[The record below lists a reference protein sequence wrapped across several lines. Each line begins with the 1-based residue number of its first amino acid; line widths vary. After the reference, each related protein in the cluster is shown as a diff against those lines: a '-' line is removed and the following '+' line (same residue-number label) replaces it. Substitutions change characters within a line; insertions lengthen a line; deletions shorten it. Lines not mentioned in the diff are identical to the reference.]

1 MGEFIEL
8 IGQLKPKNNND
19 FPIADVND
27 LIGGYI
33 QCKTVEELNSHNSS
47 KLRVGMLA
55 YIQSTNNIYQYV
67 GGIWQL
73 WTGGQ
78 GGGSGASIIK
88 VDNLEDLNNPEL
100 KILGQIVFVDEIKDL
115 RYYDG
120 SVWKSFTRIYI
131 QPTPPEDM
139 GAIWIDNSDEKP
151 FVSEGGVINS
161 LVQAIGIL
169 QEEIRRLKWTLNNQL
184 DFGDFN
190 NNHYSEYDD
199 YEDPVEPFLGSDP
212 EEDLEELIE
221 NLNSET
227 GEVEPE
233 QYKTMLPNGKHLSI
247 KGGTYKQ
254 MVENA
259 DNFLPNELLWCE
271 DTQQLWIKDKR
282 TNRLIQ
288 IGASGGGTPPEID
301 DKIMDQI
308 LTELVGSDEKIV
320 GIEFGDMN
328 NLDLTYRLS
337 VKDGKLDLYD
347 YRLDK
352 NTLSGNNQSVSSG
365 SYYSK
370 PYFPILSDNTGNSN
384 SPMIYIQSF
393 YLGGDKDDYNPVSH
407 NFVELTNLA
416 NVDLNLKGLYLHYT
430 ERNTGQWVTLPLKGV
445 IKSKQTFLIR
455 GTQSSVIDI
464 NTTYIQVETYD
475 MEWTKD
481 LTYNSDV
488 LRVEDH
494 DIWDEKGLIKF
505 SNSCSFYLSGAESD
519 DHFIVNPLV
528 DNAPWNELG
537 VKKWYVDLVGIG
549 SYEGTRLPAEK
560 SPIPSV
566 GQNYLYHMK
575 FSMDS
580 VQQVIKGVTARN
592 NSTEYLAINFDKYN
606 DRVDYTVYTP
616 KASFEHKNLFYNK
629 TSVRPGAPNF
639 VNCSFGQDA
648 HVTRCFNW
656 MSRGYYDEYIWF
668 AYEKGVYLEENK
680 FESFKSGDGR
690 TSNKNWNDPIYDRI
704 RNIATDG
711 TAFTVHKFIKDWNE
725 VDEPTTIYYKVGREG
740 AWTEE
745 HSFTL
750 RNRNSVKKSNNFL
763 HISDSQGHIKEEYET
778 WRISADFIKEHETN
792 YDWILNT
799 GDISQNGNRFSE
811 WLDYFDFGKNLFKD
825 KEHMFTIGNNDL
837 SPKNNRELGGGN
849 DLSKINAENML
860 LYFTNEHPYEIPRS
874 ETGKYIPSVYSFVY
888 GDTYYLS
895 MNSEISTLSRELI
908 FEDPTGVNIYKD
920 TLKNWAE
927 RDLAYYAQDVKWR
940 VAFCHESPFTI
951 LTANKIMEYA
961 KPSGESYV
969 VNPNAERG
977 GSRLNT
983 LGEYWFSK
991 YMEDNGF
998 SLCLCGHKHTYSNSR
1013 YLKDDKDMTMAPIV
1027 YDPEYNPDTDTY
1039 PQWYKDLPEREKLCV
1054 RLSNDPSEGFV
1065 KYVMMQATG
1074 SKLIS
1079 NKELP
1084 AQNIPWLQ
1092 EYYPVVSQVENY
1104 VNNTASVTVNSAQR
1118 FSHYII
1124 WNFGEGNEG
1133 ESGVVSNVRDRIKG
1147 EVYKLVLK
1155 DNPTQLWEYK
1165 YNNPIEVKDLTKVG
1179 GNGSVNPTNN
1189 IIVEKLT

>member
-1 MGEFIEL
+1 MGEFINI

-33 QCKTVEELNSHNSS
+33 QCETIEELNSHNP
-47 KLRVGMLA
+47 KKIKVGMLA
-55 YIQSTNNIYQYV
+55 YVLSTNNIYQFSKGNV
-67 GGIWQL
+67 WVI
-73 WTGGQ
+73 WTGGG

-88 VDNLEDLNNPEL
+88 VDNLSDLDNPDY
-100 KILGQIVFVDEIKDL
+100 KILGQLVFVDEIKDL

-120 SVWKSFTRIYI
+120 EYWKSFNRIYV
-131 QPTPPEDM
+131 QPTPPEDK
-139 GAIWIDNSDEKP
+139 GAIWIDNSDEKS
-151 FVSEGGVINS
+151 FSSSNGVIQS
-161 LVQAIGIL
+161 LVRAVSIL
-169 QEEIRRLKWTLNNQL
+169 QEETRRLKWALGNQL

-199 YEDPVEPFLGSDP
+199 YEDPEEPFLGTNP
-212 EEDLEELIE
+212 EDDLEELID
-221 NLNSET
+221 NIGAET
-227 GEVEPE
+227 GEVEPT

-247 KGGTYKQ
+247 KGGTYRQ
-254 MVENA
+254 MIDNA

-271 DTQQLWIKDKR
+271 DVQQLWIKDRR
-282 TNRLIQ
+282 TNKLIQ
-288 IGASGGGTPPEID
+288 IGASGGLPPEID

-308 LTELVGSDEKIV
+308 LTEIVGSDEKIV

-352 NTLSGNNQSVSSG
+352 NTLSGNNQSVASG

-370 PYFPILSDNTGNSN
+370 PYFPILSDYTGNSN

-393 YLGGDKDDYNPVSH
+393 YLGGNKDDYNPVSH
-407 NFVELTNLA
+407 NFVELTNLS

-445 IKSKQTFLIR
+445 IKEKSTFVIR

-464 NTTYIQVETYD
+464 NTTYIQVDNYD

-481 LTYNSDV
+481 QTYNADV
-488 LRVEDH
+488 LKVEDH
-494 DIWDEKGLIKF
+494 NIWDDKGLIKF
-505 SNSCSFYLSGAESD
+505 SNSCALYLTGAESD
-519 DHFIVNPLV
+519 DYFITNPLV
-528 DNAPWNELG
+528 DTAPWSNLG

-549 SYEGTRLPAEK
+549 SYQGTSMPSEK
-560 SPIPSV
+560 APIPNV
-566 GQNYLYHMK
+566 GTNNLYHMK
-575 FSMDS
+575 FSMDH
-580 VQQVIKGVTARN
+580 VQQVIKDIKARN
-592 NSTEYLAINFDKYN
+592 NSTEYVNINFN
-606 DRVDYTVYTP
+606 RLNERVNYKNYKP
-616 KASFEHKNLFYNK
+616 MASDEGKNLFYNK
-629 TSVRPGAPNF
+629 TLLKEGAPNF
-639 VNCSFGQDA
+639 VTCSFGQDA

-656 MSRGYYDEYIWF
+656 MSKGYYDEYIWF
-668 AYEKGVYLEENK
+668 AYESGNYLEENK
-680 FESFKSGDGR
+680 FESFKAGDGR
-690 TSNKNWNDPIYDRI
+690 TSNKNWNSEIYDRI
-704 RNIATDG
+704 RDITTDG
-711 TAFTVHKFIKDWNE
+711 TAFTVHKFIKDWDE

-740 AWTEE
+740 NWTEE

-750 RNRNSVKKSNNFL
+750 RNRNSIKEENTFL
-763 HISDSQGHIKEEYET
+763 HISDSQAHTKEEYES
-778 WRISADFIKEHETN
+778 WRISANYITQHEDN

-811 WLDYFDFGKNLFKD
+811 WLDFFDFGKNLFRH

-849 DLSKINAENML
+849 DLSKINAENMM

-874 ETGKYIPSVYSFVY
+874 ETGRYIPSTYSFVY

-895 MNSEISTLSRELI
+895 MNSEISTLTREQI
-908 FEDPTGVNIYKD
+908 FEDPVGVNIYTD
-920 TLKNWAE
+920 TLKGWAE
-927 RDLAYYAQDVKWR
+927 RDLAKYGDTKWR
-940 VAFCHESPFTI
+940 VAYCHEAPFTI
-951 LTANKIMEYA
+951 ITANKIMEYV

-969 VNPNAERG
+969 VNENAERG

-983 LGEYWFSK
+983 LGNYWFSE
-991 YMEDNGF
+991 YLENNGF
-998 SLCLCGHKHTYSNSR
+998 SMCLCGHKHTFSNSR
-1013 YLKDDKDMTMAPIV
+1013 YLKDDRNMSMAPIV
-1027 YDPEYNPDTDTY
+1027 YDPEYDPDTNTY
-1039 PQWYKDLPEREKLCV
+1039 PEWYRNLPEREKLCV
-1054 RLSNDPSEGFV
+1054 RLSNNPSEGFV

-1092 EYYPVVSQVENY
+1092 EYYPVTSQTENY
-1104 VNNTASVTVNSAQR
+1104 ANNTASVTVNNAQR
-1118 FSHYII
+1118 FPHYIL
-1124 WNFGEGNEG
+1124 WNFGEGNET
-1133 ESGVVSNVRDRIKG
+1133 ESGTGSVSRDRIKG
-1147 EVYKLVLK
+1147 EVYKLVLT
-1155 DNPTQLWEYK
+1155 NSPTQLWEYK
-1165 YNNPIEVKDLTKVG
+1165 YNNPVEVDEITKVR
-1179 GNGSVNPTNN
+1179 GNGSINPTNN